1 MDTVLKLLDELETV
15 IDQSKHMA
23 FSSKVQIDKNELF
36 EIITEIRLRLPN
48 ELKQAKWVI
57 EERNKILIDAQN
69 EAEDIVKA
77 AEERLKKLIDENE
90 ITKRAYE
97 QATEIIESSKCT
109 SKEMRLGAN
118 EYADEILALTETR
131 LKEMMEIIHN
141 ENLKIDQF
149 FNESLNIIYENRQE
163 LQGTAA
169 RRQQQNNS

>member
-97 QATEIIESSKCT
+97 QATEIIESSKST

-141 ENLKIDQF
+141 ENVKIDQF

-163 LQGTAA
+163 LCFF
-169 RRQQQNNS
+169 NS

>member
-69 EAEDIVKA
+69 EAEEIVKA
-77 AEERLKKLIDENE
+77 AEERLKKCRN
-90 ITKRAYE
+90 
-97 QATEIIESSKCT
+97 
-109 SKEMRLGAN
+109 
-118 EYADEILALTETR
+118 
-131 LKEMMEIIHN
+131 
-141 ENLKIDQF
+141 
-149 FNESLNIIYENRQE
+149 
-163 LQGTAA
+163 
-169 RRQQQNNS
+169 